1 MSFGA
6 AGAIVPLRFPL
17 LGSKLCLARYI
28 VYIGWVEYHYRYSP
42 VGRYFTTRLTGV
54 ISGRL
59 SMPEMQHFAVIPA
72 RRFRLGEEEGEIIP
86 CGVLARRLFIEF
98 DHRV

>member
-1 MSFGA
+1 
-6 AGAIVPLRFPL
+6 
-17 LGSKLCLARYI
+17 
-28 VYIGWVEYHYRYSP
+28 
-42 VGRYFTTRLTGV
+42 
-54 ISGRL
+54 
-59 SMPEMQHFAVIPA
+59 MPEMQHFAVIPA